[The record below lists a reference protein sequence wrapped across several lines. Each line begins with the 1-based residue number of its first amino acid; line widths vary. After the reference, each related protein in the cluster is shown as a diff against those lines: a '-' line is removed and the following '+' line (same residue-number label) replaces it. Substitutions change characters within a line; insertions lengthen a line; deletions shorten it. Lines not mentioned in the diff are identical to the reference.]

1 MPRTYTN
8 LLYHIVFGTKERFPF
23 IRPEYK
29 GRLYEYIGGTIRG
42 LNGISLE
49 IGGIED
55 HVHLLTKLRPSMDV
69 SEFLWQLKPSVTI
82 WARQIIHPKFEWQ
95 DGYGAFTVGESQVAA
110 VRRYIQNQEAHHK
123 GGRSFDDEFK
133 TMLREAGIEFDE
145 RYLWK

>member
-23 IRPEYK
+23 IQPQYK
-29 GRLYEYIGGTIRG
+29 DRLYEYIGGTIRG
-42 LNGISLE
+42 LNCTSLE

-55 HVHLLTKLRPSMDV
+55 HVHVLTKLRPTLNV
-69 SEFLWQLKPSVTI
+69 SEFLEKLKPSITN
-82 WARQIIHPKFEWQ
+82 WARPIIHPKFEWQ
-95 DGYGAFTVGESQVAA
+95 DGYGAFSVSESQVPV

-123 GGRSFDDEFK
+123 SGRSFDDEFK
-133 TMLREAGIEFDE
+133 MMLHKAGIEFDE